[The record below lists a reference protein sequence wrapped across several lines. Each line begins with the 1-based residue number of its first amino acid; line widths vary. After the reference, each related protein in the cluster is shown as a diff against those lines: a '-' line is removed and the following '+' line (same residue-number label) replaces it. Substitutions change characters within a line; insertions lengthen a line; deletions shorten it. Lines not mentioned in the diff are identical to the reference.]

1 MSRPQLSEAE
11 LRQLEA
17 ELDRLGVDDVIAQ
30 TVVTLINL
38 GARKLG
44 LAAPPGA
51 GPGADLP
58 QARKAIDGA
67 RALLPLLEG
76 PEAELNGL
84 RGALSQLQMAFVQ
97 LSGGAAEPGAG
108 EPAPAAGAEP
118 AAPGAAPAAGAGA
131 GSGETGE
138 PGPGPA
144 EASGRLWVPG
154 R

>member
-1 MSRPQLSEAE
+1 MSRPQLSEEE

-51 GPGADLP
+51 EQSADLP

-67 RALLPLLEG
+67 RALLPLLDG

-97 LSGGAAEPGAG
+97 LSGGAPAGVEPGA
-108 EPAPAAGAEP
+108 PAPAQTAQPDPAKPAE
-118 AAPGAAPAAGAGA
+118 GQ
-131 GSGETGE
+131 
-138 PGPGPA
+138 PGPA
-144 EASGRLWVPG
+144 QSSGRLWVPG
-154 R
+154 Q